1 MLKSKK
7 LCLHHLDIP
16 LVIPKSSKT
25 KCFHK
30 KCGFAAKYTL
40 RDFSIISPLKNFQF
54 WPNFFKHLHFFQVF
68 KNLQF
73 RPKFEKLQFL
83 PNFQISSTPN
93 FEKSSKFYEM
103 FKFLQ
108 FCPKFE

>member
-40 RDFSIISPLKNFQF
+40 RDFSIISPFVRSSIVQLDLIDCQPLVESFECDHDTH
-54 WPNFFKHLHFFQVF
+54 HLT
-68 KNLQF
+68 LQF
-73 RPKFEKLQFL
+73 
-83 PNFQISSTPN
+83 
-93 FEKSSKFYEM
+93 
-103 FKFLQ
+103 
-108 FCPKFE
+108 

>member
-40 RDFSIISPLKNFQF
+40 RDFSIISPL
-54 WPNFFKHLHFFQVF
+54 
-68 KNLQF
+68 
-73 RPKFEKLQFL
+73 E
-83 PNFQISSTPN
+83 TPICHY
-93 FEKSSKFYEM
+93 FYMLCDGALGE
-103 FKFLQ
+103 
-108 FCPKFE
+108 

>member
-16 LVIPKSSKT
+16 LVIPKSPKT

-40 RDFSIISPLKNFQF
+40 RDFSIISPFRKNFSKPPAQ
-54 WPNFFKHLHFFQVF
+54 NLDFFY
-68 KNLQF
+68 
-73 RPKFEKLQFL
+73 RPPAVYWRGYGSIYLYFYLLKMSKLCG
-83 PNFQISSTPN
+83 TM
-93 FEKSSKFYEM
+93 K
-103 FKFLQ
+103 
-108 FCPKFE
+108 

>member
-40 RDFSIISPLKNFQF
+40 RDFSIISPFESHSDRVTFETNAIRMTSSIQMSFYLKVRLLVLLLSYRVTGNPQA
-54 WPNFFKHLHFFQVF
+54 
-68 KNLQF
+68 
-73 RPKFEKLQFL
+73 
-83 PNFQISSTPN
+83 SD
-93 FEKSSKFYEM
+93 
-103 FKFLQ
+103 
-108 FCPKFE
+108 